1 MAKETKNILTREEC
15 KNEVIKSIKGDI
27 CLYSVIL
34 GVAILLFLP
43 FTPLIGKTAA
53 THWALGLLMF
63 FSMFFL
69 HIVLLGILIYN
80 IKVINDVKRHGVTI
94 VVDKAVRLGEEMVY
108 KFPARYRRLANV
120 IYFRD
125 HDKHIYTGTLF
136 ELCSHGDEFY
146 LVLSEPSKGIV
157 INVYNTKFFEL
168 PLSKADSSVN

>member
-1 MAKETKNILTREEC
+1 MAKETKNIITREEC
-15 KNEVIKSIKGDI
+15 KNEVIKSVKGDI

-53 THWALGLLMF
+53 THWVLGLLTF
-63 FSMFFL
+63 FFLFYL
-69 HIVLLGILIYN
+69 HIVLLGILIYH
-80 IKVINDVKRHGVTI
+80 IKVMNDVKRHGVTI
-94 VVDKAVRLGEEMVY
+94 VVDKAVRLGEELVY
-108 KFPARYRRLANV
+108 KFPNRYRRFENV

-146 LVLSEPSKGIV
+146 LVILKKKKEKV
-157 INVYNTKFFEL
+157 IKAYNTKFYEL
-168 PLSKADSSVN
+168 KD

>member
-15 KNEVIKSIKGDI
+15 KNEIIKSIKGDI

-53 THWALGLLMF
+53 THWVLGLLMF
-63 FSMFFL
+63 FFLFFL
-69 HIVLLGILIYN
+69 HIVLLGILIYY
-80 IKVINDVKRHGVTI
+80 IKVMNDVKRHGVTI

-108 KFPARYRRLANV
+108 KFPNKHHRLANV

-125 HDKHIYTGTLF
+125 HDKHIYTGSLF

-146 LVLSEPSKGIV
+146 LVILKTNKKRISDV
-157 INVYNTKFFEL
+157 IQRFF
-168 PLSKADSSVN
+168 

>member
-34 GVAILLFLP
+34 GAAILLFLP
-43 FTPLIGKTAA
+43 FTSLIGKAA
-53 THWALGLLMF
+53 ETHWALGLLMF
-63 FSMFFL
+63 FSTFFL
-69 HIVLLGILIYN
+69 HIVLLGILIYH
-80 IKVINDVKRHGVTI
+80 IKVMNDVKRHGVTI

-108 KFPARYRRLANV
+108 KFPNKHHRLANV

-146 LVLSEPSKGIV
+146 LVVLKKKKEKIFKA
-157 INVYNTKFFEL
+157 YNTKFYEL
-168 PLSKADSSVN
+168 ED

>member
-1 MAKETKNILTREEC
+1 MAKETKNIITRQEC
-15 KNEVIKSIKGDI
+15 QNEVIKSIKGDI
-27 CLYSVIL
+27 CLYSIIL

-69 HIVLLGILIYN
+69 HIVLLGILIYH
-80 IKVINDVKRHGVTI
+80 IKLMNDVKRHGVTI

-146 LVLSEPSKGIV
+146 LVILKKKKEKV
-157 INVYNTKFFEL
+157 IKAYNTKFYEL
-168 PLSKADSSVN
+168 KD